1 MGGADD
7 GAAEVITVVVADDQ
21 TIVREGL
28 TTVLS
33 LLADIEVIGEARDG
47 GEAVELVARLAPDVV
62 LMDLRMPVLDGV
74 AATAAIATDHPGT
87 AVLVLTTYADD
98 ESVSSALRA
107 GARGYLTKD
116 AGRREIA
123 TAIRAV
129 AGGQSTFAAEIG
141 QRLVAA
147 LSTESAARASVT
159 ARVAD
164 VGSSVAEIGLSSREL
179 DVLTLIAEG
188 YNNSEIAKELFIGVS
203 TVKSHINSLFAKLHV
218 RDRAQAI
225 AYAHRIGLGS

>member
-1 MGGADD
+1 MDSAND
-7 GAAEVITVVVADDQ
+7 GAAQVITVVVADDQ

-33 LLADIEVIGEARDG
+33 LLPDIEVVGEARDG
-47 GEAVELVARLAPDVV
+47 AEAVELVHRLAPDVV

-74 AATAAIATDHPGT
+74 AATAAIAAAQSGT

-98 ESVSSALRA
+98 ESIAGALRA

-123 TAIRAV
+123 TAIRSV
-129 AGGQSTFAAEIG
+129 AGGQTTFAAEVG
-141 QRLVAA
+141 QRLVAS
-147 LSTESAARASVT
+147 LSSAVSAPST
-159 ARVAD
+159 AAD
-164 VGSSVAEIGLSSREL
+164 GAELGLSAREL
-179 DVLTLIAEG
+179 DVLRLIAKG
-188 YNNSEIAKELFIGVS
+188 QNNSEIAKELFIGVS

-218 RDRAQAI
+218 RDRPHAI
-225 AYAHRIGLGS
+225 ARAHQLGLS

>member
-1 MGGADD
+1 MGGAND
-7 GAAEVITVVVADDQ
+7 GAAEVITVLVADDQ

-28 TTVLS
+28 STVLS
-33 LLADIEVIGEARDG
+33 LLPDIDVVGEARDG
-47 GEAVELVARLAPDVV
+47 AEAVELVARLKPDVV

-74 AATAAIATDHPGT
+74 AATAAITAAHPGT

-98 ESVSSALRA
+98 ESIAGALRA

-129 AGGQSTFAAEIG
+129 AGGQATFAAEVG

-147 LSTESAARASVT
+147 LSPQPP
-159 ARVAD
+159 AD
-164 VGSSVAEIGLSSREL
+164 LGLSAREL
-179 DVLTLIAEG
+179 DVLTLMAKG
-188 YNNSEIAKELFIGVS
+188 HNNSEIARELFIGVS
-203 TVKSHINSLFAKLHV
+203 TVKSHVNSLFAKLHV

-225 AYAHRIGLGS
+225 AHAHRLGLGN

>member
-1 MGGADD
+1 MGGAND

-33 LLADIEVIGEARDG
+33 LLPDIEVVGEARDG
-47 GEAVELVARLAPDVV
+47 AEAVELVARCAPDVV

-74 AATAAIATDHPGT
+74 AATAAIAADHPGT

-98 ESVSSALRA
+98 ESIAGALRA

-123 TAIRAV
+123 TAVRSV
-129 AGGQSTFAAEIG
+129 AGGQSTFAAEVG

-147 LSTESAARASVT
+147 LAAQT
-159 ARVAD
+159 
-164 VGSSVAEIGLSSREL
+164 VGPPSPRRSGPEIGLSAREL
-179 DVLTLIAEG
+179 EVLTLMAKG
-188 YNNSEIAKELFIGVS
+188 HNNSEIAKELFIGIS
-203 TVKSHINSLFAKLHV
+203 TVKTHIGSLFAKLQV

-225 AYAHRIGLGS
+225 AYAHRIGLGG

>member
-1 MGGADD
+1 MDSAND
-7 GAAEVITVVVADDQ
+7 GAAAVITVVVADDQ

-33 LLADIEVIGEARDG
+33 LLPDIEVVGEARDG
-47 GEAVELVARLAPDVV
+47 AEAVELVHRLAPDVV

-74 AATAAIATDHPGT
+74 AATAAITEGHSGT

-98 ESVSSALRA
+98 ESIAGALRA

-123 TAIRAV
+123 TAIRSV
-129 AGGQSTFAAEIG
+129 AGGQATFAAEVG
-141 QRLVAA
+141 QRLVAS
-147 LSTESAARASVT
+147 LSTPAESSTSAA
-159 ARVAD
+159 
-164 VGSSVAEIGLSSREL
+164 VAELGLSAREL
-179 DVLTLIAEG
+179 DVLGLIAKG
-188 YNNSEIAKELFIGVS
+188 HNNSEIAKELFIGVS

-218 RDRAQAI
+218 RDRPQAI
-225 AYAHRIGLGS
+225 AQAHRLGLG

>member
-1 MGGADD
+1 MPDAKD
-7 GAAEVITVVVADDQ
+7 GEAQVISVVVADDQ

-33 LLADIEVIGEARDG
+33 LLPDIEVVGEARDG
-47 GEAVELVARLAPDVV
+47 AEAVELVTRLAPDVA

-74 AATAAIATDHPGT
+74 AATAAIAAACPGT

-98 ESVSSALRA
+98 ESIAGALRA

-116 AGRREIA
+116 AGRHEIA

-129 AGGQSTFAAEIG
+129 AGGQATFSAEVG

-147 LSTESAARASVT
+147 LTTAPQLPTPTEL
-159 ARVAD
+159 
-164 VGSSVAEIGLSSREL
+164 GLSAREL
-179 DVLTLIAEG
+179 DVLRLMAKG
-188 YNNSEIAKELFIGVS
+188 CNNSEIAKELFIGVS
-203 TVKSHINSLFAKLHV
+203 TVKSHVNSLFAKLRV

-225 AYAHRIGLGS
+225 AQAHRMGLGPSGT

>member
-1 MGGADD
+1 MDSAND
-7 GAAEVITVVVADDQ
+7 GAAQVITVVVADDQ

-33 LLADIEVIGEARDG
+33 LLPDIEVVGEARDG
-47 GEAVELVARLAPDVV
+47 AEAVELVSRLAPDVV
-62 LMDLRMPVLDGV
+62 LMDLRMPILDGV
-74 AATAAIATDHPGT
+74 AATAAITSDHPET

-98 ESVSSALRA
+98 ESIAGALRA

-129 AGGQSTFAAEIG
+129 AGGQATFAAEVG
-141 QRLVAA
+141 QRLVAS
-147 LSTESAARASVT
+147 L
-159 ARVAD
+159 
-164 VGSSVAEIGLSSREL
+164 SSVAGPSDAAELGLSAREL
-179 DVLTLIAEG
+179 DVLRLIAKG
-188 YNNSEIAKELFIGVS
+188 HNNSEIAKELFIGVS

-218 RDRAQAI
+218 RDRPQAI
-225 AYAHRIGLGS
+225 AQAHRLGLS

>member
-1 MGGADD
+1 MDSAND
-7 GAAEVITVVVADDQ
+7 GAAQVITVLVADDQ

-33 LLADIEVIGEARDG
+33 LLPDIEVVGEARDG
-47 GEAVELVARLAPDVV
+47 AEAVELVQRLAPDVV

-74 AATAAIATDHPGT
+74 AATAAITAEHSGT

-98 ESVSSALRA
+98 ESIAGALRA

-123 TAIRAV
+123 TAIRSV
-129 AGGQSTFAAEIG
+129 AGGQATFAAEVG
-141 QRLVAA
+141 QRLVAS
-147 LSTESAARASVT
+147 LSSAPST
-159 ARVAD
+159 D
-164 VGSSVAEIGLSSREL
+164 SSVAELGLSAREL
-179 DVLTLIAEG
+179 DVLRLIAKG
-188 YNNSEIAKELFIGVS
+188 QNNSEIAKQLFIGVS

-218 RDRAQAI
+218 RDRPQAI
-225 AYAHRIGLGS
+225 AQAHRLGLG

>member
-1 MGGADD
+1 MSD
-7 GAAEVITVVVADDQ
+7 GAGQRITVVVADDQ

-33 LLADIEVIGEARDG
+33 LLPDIEVVGEAADG
-47 GEAVELVARLAPDVV
+47 AAAVELVARHAPNVV

-74 AATAAIATDHPGT
+74 AATAAIAAAHPET

-98 ESVSSALRA
+98 ESIAGALRA

-129 AGGQSTFAAEIG
+129 AGGQATFAAEVG

-147 LSTESAARASVT
+147 LSAQPATPSAV
-159 ARVAD
+159 
-164 VGSSVAEIGLSSREL
+164 EFGLSTREL
-179 DVLTLIAEG
+179 DVLSLIAKG
-188 YNNSEIAKELFIGVS
+188 RNNSEIAKELFIGVS
-203 TVKSHINSLFAKLHV
+203 TVKSHVNSLFAKLQV

-225 AYAHRIGLGS
+225 TQAHRMGLG

>member
-1 MGGADD
+1 MDTANDC
-7 GAAEVITVVVADDQ
+7 AAQVITVVVADDQ

-33 LLADIEVIGEARDG
+33 LLPDIEVVGEARDG
-47 GEAVELVARLAPDVV
+47 AEAVELVHRLAPDVV

-74 AATAAIATDHPGT
+74 AATAAITAALSGT

-98 ESVSSALRA
+98 ESIAGALRA

-123 TAIRAV
+123 TAIRSV
-129 AGGQSTFAAEIG
+129 AGGQATFAAEVG

-147 LSTESAARASVT
+147 LSSAPAA
-159 ARVAD
+159 AAD
-164 VGSSVAEIGLSSREL
+164 VAELGLSTREL
-179 DVLTLIAEG
+179 DVLRLMTRG
-188 YNNSEIAKELFIGVS
+188 QNNSEIAKELFIGVS

-218 RDRAQAI
+218 RDRPQAI
-225 AYAHRIGLGS
+225 AQAHRLGLG